1 VPGFSPD
8 RDHQNLG
15 ITKELNKARMCQ
27 KRKEMVAGRGDSQ
40 KFMYLK
46 LKELIHVSVDVS
58 QKRGNKKGG
67 IVLDFDENKRD
78 KSLTFIK
85 FPARPECL

>member
-1 VPGFSPD
+1 MPGFSQD

-27 KRKEMVAGRGDSQ
+27 KRKEIVAVRGDFQ

-46 LKELIHVSVDVS
+46 LKGLIHASVDVS
-58 QKRGNKKGG
+58 QKKGNKKRRH
-67 IVLDFDENKRD
+67 F
-78 KSLTFIK
+78 
-85 FPARPECL
+85 